1 MAKRTK
7 GFRRRTRDKMRKPIR
22 EKTTV
27 NQFLEDFSKGEV
39 VTIKIDPSSHRSM
52 PHPRFK
58 GKSGVVAGRRGDSYL
73 VEIRDGGIKKTII
86 STPEHLRHI
95 NK

>member
-1 MAKRTK
+1 MKRTK
-7 GFRRRTRDKMRKPIR
+7 GFRRRTRDKLKKSPK

-27 NQFLEDFSKGEV
+27 NQFLEEFSEGERV
-39 VTIKIDPSSHRSM
+39 LIKIEPSSHKAM

-58 GKSGVVAGRRGDSYL
+58 GRSGIVKGKRGRAYL
-73 VEIRDGGIKKTII
+73 VEIKDGGLRKTII
-86 STPEHLRHI
+86 TTSEHLRHL